1 MSRALDAA
9 REALRDE
16 RVWLVGGAVRDR
28 LLSRPIDDIDLV
40 VDGDVRAAARH
51 LALTVGGPAFP
62 LSDLHGAWRVIGP
75 ERAWQVDLSPLRG
88 GHIDADL
95 GHRDFT
101 INAIAEPLAGG
112 ALIDPTGG
120 AQDALKRRLRM
131 VSEQAFTDDPL
142 RVLRLARF
150 AAELGL
156 EADEETAGAARRHAA
171 GIEQVA
177 AERVFAELR
186 RIVGCRWAVDG
197 LRLVAD
203 LGLEERILP
212 ELHAMR
218 GVEQNAYHD
227 TDVHTHTLHVLQ
239 HAIDLEADPV
249 AALGDDTHAETVR
262 SLLAAPFSDELT
274 RGTAL
279 RFGALLHDA
288 AKPRTQTRDADGT
301 VLGFP
306 GHDEAGARMTRDA
319 LTRLRTSD
327 RLRTHVAALARHHL
341 RVGYLVHRRP
351 LSARDLYGYLDATAD
366 VAVDVTLLSVAD
378 RLATRGRKA
387 REGIELH
394 LALAREI
401 LPAALAWERD
411 GAAEPLVRGDGL
423 AKALGLA
430 PGPLLGELLHEIAAA
445 RYAHEV
451 TTQEDAIA
459 HARAWLAER
468 G

>member
-1 MSRALDAA
+1 MSAALDAA
-9 REALRDE
+9 RDALRDE

-28 LLSRPIDDIDLV
+28 LLQRPVDDIDLV
-40 VDGDVRAAARH
+40 IDGDVRAAARH
-51 LALTVGGPAFP
+51 LALAVGGPAFP
-62 LSDLHGAWRVIGP
+62 LSESHGAWRVIGP
-75 ERAWQVDLSPLRG
+75 ERAWQVDLSPLHG

-131 VSEQAFTDDPL
+131 VSEQAFVDDPL

-156 EADEETAGAARRHAA
+156 EADEETTGAARRHAA
-171 GIEQVA
+171 GIERVA

-186 RIVGCRWAVDG
+186 RIVACRWAVDG
-197 LRLVAD
+197 LRLTAE

-227 TDVHTHTLHVLQ
+227 TDVHAHTLGVLQ
-239 HAIDLEADPV
+239 ETIDLQGDPAEV
-249 AALGDDTHAETVR
+249 LGDDALADTVR
-262 SLLAAPFSDELT
+262 DLLDRPFSDELT

-288 AKPRTQTRDADGT
+288 AKPSTQSRHPDGT
-301 VLGFP
+301 VAGFP

-341 RVGYLVHRRP
+341 RLGYLVHRRP
-351 LSARDLYGYLDATAD
+351 LSARDLHGYLDATGA

-387 REGIELH
+387 DEATPLH
-394 LALAREI
+394 LDLARQV

-411 GAAEPLVRGDGL
+411 GAAEPLVRGDRL
-423 AKALGLA
+423 AKALDLR
-430 PGPLLGELLHEIAAA
+430 PGPVLGRLLHELAAA
-445 RYAHEV
+445 RYAGEISTPDEAV
-451 TTQEDAIA
+451 A
-459 HARAWLAER
+459 HARTWLADH